1 MVSDAG
7 HQDSDD
13 LRRGREGAEGQ
24 TRELSGSSDVLFLNG
39 MVTSWVFMLLS
50 LLKL

>member
-24 TRELSGSSDVLFLNG
+24 TRELSGSSDVLFLG
-39 MVTSWVFMLLS
+39 FALGLVMWVS
-50 LLKL
+50 RVKTH